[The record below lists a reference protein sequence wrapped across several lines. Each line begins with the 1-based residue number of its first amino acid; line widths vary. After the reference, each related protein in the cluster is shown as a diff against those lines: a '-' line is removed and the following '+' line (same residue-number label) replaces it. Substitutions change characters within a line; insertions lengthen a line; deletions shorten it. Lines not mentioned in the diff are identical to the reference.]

1 MQVTRSEDILIFF
14 GLTPKKIKKIS
25 LFIDLLAK
33 FMNQKQLNDPSDRF
47 NVIAFQ
53 AMAPSYLDHFTLDPT
68 IVLDELKSLSK
79 KLSRANL
86 AGGIFVAITFI
97 IEVYKTIL
105 NKNYR
110 LVILCD
116 DDTLKIPP
124 QYLSALNNLIDKVRD
139 MPFFIDIIHIDGA
152 DLEES
157 KKLAGLASRTKGTYH
172 SVHKPKEL
180 ESVLLKLTEKKYIRI
195 EPTYSKKLTSIPEE
209 NQPFYINLADDPLS
223 VTSPDTCAI
232 CFQKSDRGVV
242 QCPKCETKVHK
253 SCWAQWAKTSHIGIP
268 NVFRCHICYNL
279 LKLDREYVEDVQ
291 SGKIPTEDQLQKIEK
306 RDVVKYMIDLETKV
320 KPKIVHVE
328 DPMAIGPEII
338 EETGDSKKQKKKK
351 KKSGVKIILCPICS
365 NVTTNM
371 KQTCPS
377 CGYRLF

>member
-14 GLTPKKIKKIS
+14 GLTPKNIKNMGLI
-25 LFIDLLAK
+25 IDLLAN
-33 FMNQKQLNDPSDRF
+33 FMNQKQILDPSDRF
-47 NVIAFQ
+47 NFIAFQ
-53 AMAPSYLDHFTLDPT
+53 EMAPSYLDHFTLDPT
-68 IVLDELKSLSK
+68 LVLNELKILAK
-79 KLSRANL
+79 RLSRANL

-110 LVILCD
+110 LIILCD
-116 DDTLKIPP
+116 DGTLRIPP
-124 QYLSALNNLIDKVRD
+124 QYLPALHDLIDKVKD
-139 MPFFIDIIHIDGA
+139 MPFFIDIIHLNGS

-172 SVHKPKEL
+172 NVYKPKEL
-180 ESVLLKLTEKKYIRI
+180 DLILSNLTEKKYIRI
-195 EPTYSKKLTSIPEE
+195 EPSYTKKQILIPED
-209 NQPFYINLADDPLS
+209 NQPFYINLADDPLPIS
-223 VTSPDTCAI
+223 HLETCAI
-232 CFQKSDRGVV
+232 CFQKSERGVV

-253 SCWAQWAKTSHIGIP
+253 SCWAQWAKTSNIGIP
-268 NVFRCHICYNL
+268 HVFRCHICYNL
-279 LKLDREYVEDVQ
+279 LKLDEKYVDDVQ

-306 RDVVKYMIDLETKV
+306 RDIVKYMKDLEIKE
-320 KPKIVHVE
+320 KPKMIHVE
-328 DPMAIGPEII
+328 DPMAIEPESF
-338 EETGDSKKQKKKK
+338 EVTDHLKKEKKKK